1 MRKRNILLIIFTLII
16 LLIVISV
23 INLSI
28 KNGKLRFM
36 SDDAKQVAL
45 AKEIYLDTIL
55 KYDANGN
62 LNLTGDLSVY
72 RNFINYTIFTASD
85 KAEIDEVFTSFKSEE
100 EQRNYTI
107 STKFDIDKLIL
118 TVTLSNND
126 SIDYNAYNY
135 KLDIDKKNNKIT
147 YEKLEAE
154 EHVIE

>member
-1 MRKRNILLIIFTLII
+1 MRKRNILLIILAIVI

-36 SDDAKQVAL
+36 SDDAKQIAL
-45 AKEIYLDTIL
+45 TKEIYADFIY
-55 KYDANGN
+55 KNSNEGNANI
-62 LNLTGDLSVY
+62 TGDISVY
-72 RNFINYTIFTASD
+72 RNFINYTFYTASD
-85 KAEIDEVFTSFKSEE
+85 KAQIDEVLTSFASTE

-107 STKFDIDKLIL
+107 STSFDIDKMIL

-126 SIDYNAYNY
+126 IIDYNAYNY
-135 KLDIDKKNNKIT
+135 KLDIDKKNNVIT
-147 YEKLEAE
+147 YEKLDAE